1 MQLYIDDAL
10 KDDDVDAE
18 TLARALMLFTPLG
31 HKRLTLR
38 RDPSRQLTLSRWDEE
53 VFIEVQTPGRV
64 EGALALDW
72 EEAARAALDYLA
84 GRAPKAR
91 WPSLLR
97 RGAAGLGGLAGEAAG
112 GLASLLI
119 GEPDDDC
126 PLCRALKEKR
136 A

>member
-1 MQLYIDDAL
+1 MQLYIDDVL
-10 KDDDVDAE
+10 KDQAADEE
-18 TLARALMLFTPLG
+18 TLARALMLFRPLG

-38 RDPSRQLTLSRWDEE
+38 RDPCRQLTLSRWDEE

-72 EEAARAALDYLA
+72 EEAASAAQDYLA
-84 GRAPKAR
+84 GRPAKAR
-91 WPSLLR
+91 WPSLLDK
-97 RGAAGLGGLAGEAAG
+97 GAATLGGLV
-112 GLASLLI
+112 SLVI

-126 PLCRALKEKR
+126 PLCRAMKEKR